1 MLITHPDDIFTNF
14 SPDLLEILKVAVEKA
29 KLFNSPYIDPDHI
42 FLAILE
48 APSGFNLIEHTGMDA
63 KKIQDEVFK
72 DVPRGDFHGQGEFS
86 SVSMELFQKALEIAK
101 SEKKDYLEPH
111 HVILQIIK
119 DNKTVA
125 SKVLQENKIDED
137 KIKKAAEELAKKSES
152 ETEEGSGEEDKK
164 TEGQNDAGHQT
175 KSELE
180 TYTIDLTAKAK
191 AGQLDP
197 VLARDAEI
205 ERVME
210 ILTRRTKNNPVLIGE
225 AGVGKTAIVEGLA
238 QKIASGQVPD
248 QLKNKRVLILDLS
261 LMVAGAK
268 HRGEFEERLEK
279 VIKEIKAA
287 AGSII
292 LFIDELHTIMGAG
305 AGEGSL
311 DAANILKPSLA
322 RGEMQTIGATTIK
335 EFRQYIE
342 KDAAFERRFQR
353 VMVNEPTI
361 EQAILIL
368 NGIKSKYEEHHKVKI
383 PEESVEAAV
392 KLSER
397 YISDRF
403 LPDKAIDVIDEAGSK
418 IELKNINPRDV
429 TVNLVKEIVSAT
441 SGIPIT
447 KLDQDE
453 SSVLLNLEDLIHKRL
468 VDQENAVK
476 VICEAIRRNRA
487 GLKNPKRPVG
497 SFIFMGPTGVG
508 KTQLAKTLAE
518 VLFGKED
525 KMVRIDMSEYM
536 EKNSTARMIGAPPGY
551 VGYEEGGQLTEAVRK
566 NPYSVVLFDE
576 IEKAHKD
583 VFNIFLQIL
592 DDGRLTDNKGRT
604 VDFKN
609 TIIICTSN
617 VGTELIQK
625 SNIDDPNL
633 QKQLMNVLLET
644 FRPEFINRFDEVV
657 TFRGLRPQD
666 MAQIAAVMIK
676 DIEDLLKEQKITLE
690 ISERAKLKLA
700 EIGYDAVYGARPLRR
715 IIQREIENPLSLLM
729 IKETVKENQ
738 SLLVDLDKDQKFIF
752 YNNEKA
758 NPAPQPPKPE
768 EKKPT
773 DQTEQNFLRDET
785 KQDETN
791 DKMAEQA
798 TSE

>member
-1 MLITHPDDIFTNF
+1 MLITQSEDIFTNF
-14 SPDLLEILKVAVEKA
+14 SPDLLEILKGAVEKA

-48 APSGFNLIEHTGMDA
+48 SPTGFILFEKCNVDA
-63 KKIQDEVFK
+63 KKIQDDVFQK
-72 DVPRGDFHGQGEFS
+72 IPRGDFHGQSEFS
-86 SVSMELFQKALEIAK
+86 SASMELFQKALELAK
-101 SEKKDYLEPH
+101 SESKDYLEPY
-111 HVILQIIK
+111 HVIIQIIK
-119 DNKTVA
+119 DNKTAA
-125 SKVLQENKIDED
+125 SKVLTENHIDED
-137 KIKKAAEELAKKSES
+137 KIKKAVNELKKDQGLEDETQLNKETQDQKDGAKISKSV
-152 ETEEGSGEEDKK
+152 
-164 TEGQNDAGHQT
+164 
-175 KSELE
+175 LE
-180 TYTIDLTAKAK
+180 TYTTDLTAKAK

-197 VLARDAEI
+197 VLARDNEI

-248 QLKNKRVLILDLS
+248 PLKNKRILILDLT
-261 LMVAGAK
+261 LLVAGAK
-268 HRGEFEERLEK
+268 HRGEFEERLEA
-279 VIKEIKAA
+279 IIREIKAA
-287 AGSII
+287 SGSII
-292 LFIDELHTIMGAG
+292 IFIDELHTIVGAG
-305 AGEGSL
+305 AGEGSM

-322 RGEMQTIGATTIK
+322 RGELQTIGATTVK
-335 EFRQYIE
+335 EYRQYIE

-361 EQAILIL
+361 EQAIEIL

-383 PEESVEAAV
+383 PAEAVEAAV

-397 YISDRF
+397 YISDRY

-418 IELKNINPRDV
+418 IELKNINPRVVSVD
-429 TVNLVKEIVSAT
+429 LVKEIISSA
-441 SGIPIT
+441 SGISIT

-453 SSVLLNLEDLIHKRL
+453 SLILLQLENLIHKRL
-468 VDQENAVK
+468 IDQENAVK

-518 VLFGKED
+518 VLFGAED
-525 KMVRIDMSEYM
+525 KMIRIDMSEYM
-536 EKNSTARMIGAPPGY
+536 DKNSTARMVGAPPGY

-604 VDFKN
+604 IDFKN

-617 VGTELIQK
+617 IGTEIIQK
-625 SNIDDPNL
+625 SNINDPNL
-633 QKQLMNVLLET
+633 QKQLMNILLGT
-644 FRPEFINRFDEVV
+644 FRPEFINRFDEIVV
-657 TFRGLRPQD
+657 FRGLRPQD
-666 MAQIAAVMIK
+666 IVDIAEVMIK
-676 DIEDLLKEQKITLE
+676 DIEELLKEQKITL
-690 ISERAKLKLA
+690 SVTERAKLKLA
-700 EIGYDAVYGARPLRR
+700 EIGYDPVYGARPLRR
-715 IIQREIENPLSLLM
+715 VIQREIENPLSVL
-729 IKETVKENQ
+729 IIRGIVKENQ
-738 SLLVDLDKDQKFIF
+738 SLLIDLGPQQKFEF
-752 YNNEKA
+752 YNNPNPRPQQSSNQVTAATA
-758 NPAPQPPKPE
+758 NPKPNNLPE
-768 EKKPT
+768 GT
-773 DQTEQNFLRDET
+773 NTQNSPS
-785 KQDETN
+785 Q
-791 DKMAEQA
+791 
-798 TSE
+798 

>member
-1 MLITHPDDIFTNF
+1 MLITQSEDIFTNF
-14 SPDLLEILKVAVEKA
+14 SPDLLEILKGAVEKA

-48 APSGFNLIEHTGMDA
+48 SPTGFILFEKCNVDA
-63 KKIQDEVFK
+63 KKIQDDVFQK
-72 DVPRGDFHGQGEFS
+72 IPRGDFHGQSEFS
-86 SVSMELFQKALEIAK
+86 SASMELFQKALELAK
-101 SEKKDYLEPH
+101 SESKDYLEPY
-111 HVILQIIK
+111 HVIIQIIK
-119 DNKTVA
+119 DNKTAA
-125 SKVLQENKIDED
+125 SKVLAENHIDED
-137 KIKKAAEELAKKSES
+137 KIKKAVNELKKDQGLEDETQLNKETQDQKDGAKISKSV
-152 ETEEGSGEEDKK
+152 
-164 TEGQNDAGHQT
+164 
-175 KSELE
+175 LE
-180 TYTIDLTAKAK
+180 TYTTDLTAKAK

-197 VLARDAEI
+197 VLARDNEI

-248 QLKNKRVLILDLS
+248 PLKNKRILILDLT
-261 LMVAGAK
+261 LLVAGAK
-268 HRGEFEERLEK
+268 HRGEFEERLEA
-279 VIKEIKAA
+279 IIREIKAA
-287 AGSII
+287 SGSII
-292 LFIDELHTIMGAG
+292 IFIDELHTIVGAG
-305 AGEGSL
+305 AGEGSM

-322 RGEMQTIGATTIK
+322 RGELQTIGATTVK
-335 EFRQYIE
+335 EYRQYIE

-361 EQAILIL
+361 EQAIEIL

-383 PEESVEAAV
+383 PAEAVEAAV

-397 YISDRF
+397 YISDRY

-418 IELKNINPRDV
+418 IELKNINPRVVSVD
-429 TVNLVKEIVSAT
+429 LVKEIISSA
-441 SGIPIT
+441 SGISIT

-453 SSVLLNLEDLIHKRL
+453 SLILLQLENLIHKRL
-468 VDQENAVK
+468 IDQENAVK

-518 VLFGKED
+518 VLFGAED
-525 KMVRIDMSEYM
+525 KMIRIDMSEYM
-536 EKNSTARMIGAPPGY
+536 DKNSTARMVGAPPGY

-604 VDFKN
+604 IDFKN

-617 VGTELIQK
+617 IGTEIIQK
-625 SNIDDPNL
+625 SNINDPNL
-633 QKQLMNVLLET
+633 QKQLMNILLET
-644 FRPEFINRFDEVV
+644 FRPEFINRFDEIVV
-657 TFRGLRPQD
+657 FRGLRPQD
-666 MAQIAAVMIK
+666 IVDIAEVMIK
-676 DIEDLLKEQKITLE
+676 DIEELLKEQKITL
-690 ISERAKLKLA
+690 SVTERAKLKLA
-700 EIGYDAVYGARPLRR
+700 EIGYDPVYGARPLRR
-715 IIQREIENPLSLLM
+715 VIQREIENPLSVL
-729 IKETVKENQ
+729 IIRGIVKENQ
-738 SLLVDLDKDQKFIF
+738 SLLIDLGPQQKFEF
-752 YNNEKA
+752 YNNPNPRPQQSSNQVTAATA
-758 NPAPQPPKPE
+758 NPKPNNLPE
-768 EKKPT
+768 GT
-773 DQTEQNFLRDET
+773 NTQNSPS
-785 KQDETN
+785 Q
-791 DKMAEQA
+791 
-798 TSE
+798 

>member
-1 MLITHPDDIFTNF
+1 MLITQSEDIFTNF
-14 SPDLLEILKVAVEKA
+14 SPDLLEILKGAVEKA

-48 APSGFNLIEHTGMDA
+48 SPTGFILFEKCNVDA
-63 KKIQDEVFK
+63 KKIQDDVFQK
-72 DVPRGDFHGQGEFS
+72 IPRGDFHGQSEFS
-86 SVSMELFQKALEIAK
+86 SASMELFQKALELAK
-101 SEKKDYLEPH
+101 SESKDYLEPY
-111 HVILQIIK
+111 HVIMQILK
-119 DNKTVA
+119 DNKTAA
-125 SKVLQENKIDED
+125 SKVLAENHIDED
-137 KIKKAAEELAKKSES
+137 KIKKAVSELKKDQSLEDETQLNKETQDQKDGAKISKSV
-152 ETEEGSGEEDKK
+152 
-164 TEGQNDAGHQT
+164 
-175 KSELE
+175 LE
-180 TYTIDLTAKAK
+180 TYTTDLTATAK

-197 VLARDAEI
+197 VLARDNEI

-248 QLKNKRVLILDLS
+248 PLKNKRILILDLT
-261 LMVAGAK
+261 LLVAGAK
-268 HRGEFEERLEK
+268 HRGEFEERLEA
-279 VIKEIKAA
+279 IIREIKAA
-287 AGSII
+287 SGSII
-292 LFIDELHTIMGAG
+292 IFIDELHTIVGAG
-305 AGEGSL
+305 AGEGSM

-322 RGEMQTIGATTIK
+322 RGELQTIGATTVK
-335 EFRQYIE
+335 EYRQYIE

-361 EQAILIL
+361 EQAIEIL

-383 PEESVEAAV
+383 PAEAVEAAV

-397 YISDRF
+397 YISDRY

-418 IELKNINPRDV
+418 IELKNINPRVVSVD
-429 TVNLVKEIVSAT
+429 LVKEIISSA
-441 SGIPIT
+441 SGISIT

-453 SSVLLNLEDLIHKRL
+453 SLILLQLENLIHKRL
-468 VDQENAVK
+468 IDQENAVK

-518 VLFGKED
+518 VLFGAED
-525 KMVRIDMSEYM
+525 KMIRIDMSEYM
-536 EKNSTARMIGAPPGY
+536 DKNSTARMVGAPPGY

-604 VDFKN
+604 IDFKN

-617 VGTELIQK
+617 IGTEIIQK
-625 SNIDDPNL
+625 SNINDPNL
-633 QKQLMNVLLET
+633 QKQLMNILLGT
-644 FRPEFINRFDEVV
+644 FRPEFINRFDEIVV
-657 TFRGLRPQD
+657 FRGLRPQD
-666 MAQIAAVMIK
+666 IVDIAEVMIK
-676 DIEDLLKEQKITLE
+676 DIEELLKEQKITL
-690 ISERAKLKLA
+690 SVTERAKLKLA
-700 EIGYDAVYGARPLRR
+700 EIGYDPVYGARPLRR
-715 IIQREIENPLSLLM
+715 VIQREIENPLSVL
-729 IKETVKENQ
+729 IIRGIVKENQ
-738 SLLVDLDKDQKFIF
+738 SLLIDLGPQQKFEF
-752 YNNEKA
+752 YNNPNPRLQQSSNQVTAATA
-758 NPAPQPPKPE
+758 NPKPNNPPE
-768 EKKPT
+768 GINT
-773 DQTEQNFLRDET
+773 QNSPS
-785 KQDETN
+785 Q
-791 DKMAEQA
+791 
-798 TSE
+798 